1 MPDIFAPVS
10 VDVAARQPRS
20 AVRWLFSG
28 LASWHRR
35 HRQRLDLAEL
45 DDHLLADIGV
55 TPLEARHES
64 AKPFWR

>member
-1 MPDIFAPVS
+1 MPVS
-10 VDVAARQPRS
+10 STFAFPGATARRNS
-20 AVRWLFSG
+20 GIRRLLSG
-28 LASWHRR
+28 LAAWHGR

-64 AKPFWR
+64 GKPFWR